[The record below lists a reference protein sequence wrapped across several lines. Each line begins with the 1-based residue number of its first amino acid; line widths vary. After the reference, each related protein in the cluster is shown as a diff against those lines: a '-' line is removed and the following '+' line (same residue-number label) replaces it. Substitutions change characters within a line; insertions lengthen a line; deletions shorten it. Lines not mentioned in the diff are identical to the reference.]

1 MLARSRDPRWCDAR
15 KVAEMIELTLDMAER
30 AARAAREKAG
40 ALGTPI
46 TVTVV
51 DEAGRLVLCARRVGP
66 RLRSSLVIL
75 RSVDKSARHWRG
87 SRRLFSPSGTGAAA
101 RWSRQCTR

>member
-30 AARAAREKAG
+30 AARAAREKAR

-51 DEAGRLVLCARRVGP
+51 DEAGRLVLCARG
-66 RLRSSLVIL
+66 
-75 RSVDKSARHWRG
+75 G
-87 SRRLFSPSGTGAAA
+87 GTGFFTPETSRAQAPPAANLRTSTPELA
-101 RWSRQCTR
+101 ERVRKGPPLWAHVGR

>member
-1 MLARSRDPRWCDAR
+1 MLARSRDPGWCDAR

-30 AARAAREKAG
+30 AARAAREKAR

-51 DEAGRLVLCARRVGP
+51 DEAGPAGVCARGDGTAVFTPETP
-66 RLRSSLVIL
+66 R
-75 RSVDKSARHWRG
+75 AET
-87 SRRLFSPSGTGAAA
+87 PAAA
-101 RWSRQCTR
+101 HFPTSAAPPAERAHQAVPV